1 MKMELTEAKQELI
14 EHGYIISE
22 DTETNDEEYDALDNE
37 WDKKWGNVSDK
48 ALDNLNKKM
57 YKVRS
62 KHMDLEDKINHA
74 KNYNEANPIWN
85 ELSDKEKVAAL
96 KKMIEEDGLS
106 FNDENPMNP
115 DSSDIFADFF
125 DIPKCQEVY
134 EKATDKL
141 EDIYL
146 KNGYRSAEWDDFLM
160 SYLNEIMLDVLN
172 GHGVKQIVSDYR
184 C

>member
-1 MKMELTEAKQELI
+1 MNLNEAKQELK
-14 EHGYIISE
+14 EHGYIIAE
-22 DTETNDEEYDALDNE
+22 DTETNDEEYDQIGNE
-37 WDKKWGNVSDK
+37 IDDWEKDWYDPKAKK
-48 ALDNLNKKM
+48 LLNQHLKLSN
-57 YKVRS
+57 R
-62 KHMDLEDKINHA
+62 HMDLEDKIKNA
-74 KNYNEANPIWN
+74 KKYNEANPIWN
-85 ELSDKEKVAAL
+85 ELSDKEKVAAI